1 MIIFLWA
8 VAVFFCR
15 NKLRIRQVYIL
26 VTKAYTIN
34 KNFGLYDYK

>member
-1 MIIFLWA
+1 MIIFF
-8 VAVFFCR
+8 VSYCCFFCR